1 MGVGAGHGGRRHSA
15 ARPASVS
22 AAAAAPEMTLAGHMG
37 SLGGIARTGVDLT
50 ARDEVVV

>member
-1 MGVGAGHGGRRHSA
+1 MQKA
-15 ARPASVS
+15 AQPASVP
-22 AAAAAPEMTLAGHMG
+22 ATPGAPEMTLAGHMG

>member
-1 MGVGAGHGGRRHSA
+1 MQKA
-15 ARPASVS
+15 ARPASVP
-22 AAAAAPEMTLAGHMG
+22 ATPGDPEMTLTGHMG